1 MIEIKGQTRVIIEQ
15 VQPQVDGGRHAAK
28 RTVGESVTVTAHIF
42 GDGHDHIRAH
52 VLYRKP
58 GAKEWHTVEMTDTG
72 NDEWYATFAVTE
84 KGVYTFTVMAWIDHF
99 DTWYDGF
106 RKKAAAG
113 VDVHTELLEGVLFL
127 KKFKPVTPA
136 LQEAINQ
143 VGGEYTGAIAYVLSD
158 TFRDIVHE
166 HPLIEYETRYAKEL
180 VVNVEHTR
188 ANFSTWYE
196 LFPRSAS
203 LDGSHGTF
211 KDVIRLLPRIAGYG
225 LRCVV
230 SAADTSYR

>member
-1 MIEIKGQTRVIIEQ
+1 M
-15 VQPQVDGGRHAAK
+15 QPQVDGGRHAAK

-127 KKFKPVTPA
+127 KKFKPVTRATGGDKPG
-136 LQEAINQ
+136 
-143 VGGEYTGAIAYVLSD
+143 GGEYTGAIAYVLSD

-166 HPLIEYETRYAKEL
+166 HPLISMRPGMRKRL

-188 ANFSTWYE
+188 ANF
-196 LFPRSAS
+196 
-203 LDGSHGTF
+203 H
-211 KDVIRLLPRIAGYG
+211 
-225 LRCVV
+225 VV
-230 SAADTSYR
+230 